1 MEQGYTYDE
10 AEGLFHGWISRVMG
24 TRFEMLVLHPDN
36 GALVSLW
43 ERLVKQFEAWER
55 VLNRFDPES
64 EVSRVAALA
73 EGESIEVSPTL
84 DALLQEARRYHR
96 LTEGL
101 FDSTLGRCPLPEVQE
116 GRMTRRGAAMVLDFG
131 GIAKGYALRWLS
143 ERFAEAGVRQAFV
156 DFGRSSILGVGHHP
170 YGDCWQVEVL
180 NPYTGGVAGCV
191 ALRDEALST
200 SGNTPAYAG
209 HIVRPDSG
217 EACREHQLAVIK
229 SRDPLDAEVL
239 STVWMIATEAERKR
253 ISERFEAIEAVIYKL

>member
-10 AEGLFHGWISRVMG
+10 TEGLFHGWIPRVMG
-24 TRFEMLVLHPDN
+24 TRFEMLVLHSDKE
-36 GALVSLW
+36 ALTSLW
-43 ERLVKQFEAWER
+43 ERLVKQFEAWEQ
-55 VLNRFDPES
+55 VLNRFEPTS

-84 DALLQEARRYHR
+84 AALLQEARRYHR

-101 FDSTLGRCPLPEVQE
+101 FDSTLGRCPLPEVRE
-116 GRMTRRGAAMVLDFG
+116 GRITRRGAAMALDFG

-143 ERFAEAGVRQAFV
+143 EQFAGAEIRQAFV

-191 ALRDEALST
+191 SLRDEALST
-200 SGNTPAYAG
+200 SGNTPEYAG

-217 EACREHQLAVIK
+217 EACREHQLAVVK

-239 STVWMIATEAERKR
+239 STVWMIATEEEQTR
-253 ISERFEAIEAVIYKL
+253 IYDRFEGIEVVIYKL